1 MCPWARAGWNGRSN
15 RIDWRHKKFG
25 EWRMSV
31 LFIGLGLYAGI
42 WLIILVGSPFFG
54 PK

>member
-1 MCPWARAGWNGRSN
+1 MT
-15 RIDWRHKKFG
+15 I
-25 EWRMSV
+25 

>member
-1 MCPWARAGWNGRSN
+1 MCPRVCAGWNGRSKGVH
-15 RIDWRHKKFG
+15 WRHKKFG
-25 EWRMSV
+25 EQNMTV